1 MLSARLKAR
10 VNARRAAGQKK
21 RRLREPALRE
31 EKR

>member
-1 MLSARLKAR
+1 VGLKTRVSAWKA
-10 VNARRAAGQKK
+10 VGQKK